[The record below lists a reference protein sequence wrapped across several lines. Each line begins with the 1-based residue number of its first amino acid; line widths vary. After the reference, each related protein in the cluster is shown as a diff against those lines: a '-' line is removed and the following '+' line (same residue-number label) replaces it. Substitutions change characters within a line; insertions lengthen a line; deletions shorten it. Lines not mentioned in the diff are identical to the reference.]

1 MTRFGGAQFGQ
12 FRDLSDYM
20 AAEEAFQAQK
30 RKAELDEQMR
40 LEDIGIKR
48 KLAEAKLSGQVS
60 DGNVPATIQI
70 ANEMQKAK
78 AAGDVE
84 RFNLLNQVH
93 KTMDRGVY
101 VDPSTGRAQLM
112 PGYGQTMGELSGY
125 KASGA
130 RQAQKTVD
138 LGMNPKIKAAEFS
151 SEEQAKSAANWP
163 RVEAKS
169 QEIENLLTKIETHPG
184 LEAAVGMPTLTG
196 GQIPFIGAIPGSK
209 AADFGALLDQLGGKQ
224 FLEAYESL
232 KGSGAISEVEGL
244 KATNA
249 IARMQTSQSEKAF
262 KEAVQEFKD
271 IVVNARER
279 AKQKAGI
286 VDIPPLDEQ
295 ELNAPIGIKI
305 DAPPPQ
311 VRPLSKYEQGE
322 ADFNMRK
329 YGNMKNKSDEEL
341 MKILMGK

>member
-1 MTRFGGAQFGQ
+1 MTRFGGMQFGQ

-60 DGNVPATIQI
+60 DGNLPATIQI

-101 VDPSTGRAQLM
+101 VDPSTGQAQLM

-125 KASGA
+125 KAGGA

-138 LGMNPKIKAAEFS
+138 LGMEPRIQSAKEESKRI
-151 SEEQAKSAANWP
+151 SETKKELVEREASIP
-163 RVEAKS
+163 RLIRVV
-169 QEIENLLTKIETHPG
+169 ENLGKLSKKATYSIPGQAVDWVAAQSGYGATEGAKARTEYQSIIDNEILPLLRQTFGAQFTQKEGESLRATLGDVNKTPAEKQAVLSSFIDSKIGQIET
-184 LEAAVGMPTLTG
+184 LKR
-196 GQIPFIGAIPGSK
+196 QIPDGV
-209 AADFGALLDQLGGKQ
+209 DQ
-224 FLEAYESL
+224 Y
-232 KGSGAISEVEGL
+232 
-244 KATNA
+244 
-249 IARMQTSQSEKAF
+249 
-262 KEAVQEFKD
+262 
-271 IVVNARER
+271 
-279 AKQKAGI
+279 
-286 VDIPPLDEQ
+286 IPPLDEQ
-295 ELNAPIGIKI
+295 ENASIGIKI

-322 ADFNMRK
+322 ADFNRRK
-329 YGNMKNKSDEEL
+329 SGNMKNKSDEEL